1 MNPKFA
7 KMKKEVLGRE
17 YALSFSFVSKSEI
30 QKYNR
35 TYRDKD
41 TPTDVLSFT
50 YAKNEGEILICK
62 EIASQKSKDFGMTK
76 EKYLYFIFI
85 HAMLHLK
92 GMLHGSRM
100 ESEEAKWLKKFQ
112 LE

>member
-1 MNPKFA
+1 
-7 KMKKEVLGRE
+7 MKEEVLGE
-17 YALSFSFVSKSEI
+17 KYSLSFSFVSKKEI

-35 TYRDKD
+35 IYREKD
-41 TPTDVLSFT
+41 APTDVLSFSYT
-50 YAKNEGEILICK
+50 KYEGEILICK
-62 EIASQKSKDFGMTK
+62 DIASKKSKDFGQTR